1 MYTVS
6 LPHGPFL
13 GSRAQAAFVSF
24 SVLGLTLLFS
34 KLFYNAY
41 LHPLRKFPGPLL
53 ARLSRLYYSYYRST
67 GRLEWKTLEL
77 HKKYGSVVRIAPN
90 ELSFNAGTAWDD
102 IYGHTTK
109 RRSGRRLQKE
119 AFFYLGAVAPNG
131 EKNLGAS
138 SDEDHSRIRGVLSS
152 AFSEKAVF
160 AQEDLLMRHIGFMIE
175 RIRSLNGIP
184 TDAVRW
190 LHHCTFDITTDLS
203 LGASAKTLACDEWS
217 PLAHLMFEGIKE
229 GITAVEILRFAPFKY
244 QAFSLLIKAFGKA
257 RLEAFQAAINQAHI
271 RMAQATTD
279 KEDKKPDFMS
289 YIIKANKTSKAL
301 TPSEITAN
309 VALLLDVGSETT
321 ASLLAGCLFYLT
333 KSPHILEKL
342 TSMIRKDFQTPQEIN
357 SKHLAQNSYLTAVL
371 NEALRIYPPVAG
383 ATPRVTPPEGS
394 QIDGRYVP
402 GNMSVAVNQV
412 AMNRSPKNFT
422 NPDQFVP
429 GRWLGD
435 GCFPDDQLQLCQ
447 PFSHGP
453 RACLGRNLAWA
464 EMRLIMGHL
473 LWNFDVELSS
483 ESANWNSQ
491 KTWFI
496 WDKPD
501 LMIRFK
507 SREGQ

>member
-1 MYTVS
+1 
-6 LPHGPFL
+6 
-13 GSRAQAAFVSF
+13 
-24 SVLGLTLLFS
+24 
-34 KLFYNAY
+34 
-41 LHPLRKFPGPLL
+41 
-53 ARLSRLYYSYYRST
+53 
-67 GRLEWKTLEL
+67 
-77 HKKYGSVVRIAPN
+77 
-90 ELSFNAGTAWDD
+90 
-102 IYGHTTK
+102 
-109 RRSGRRLQKE
+109 
-119 AFFYLGAVAPNG
+119 
-131 EKNLGAS
+131 
-138 SDEDHSRIRGVLSS
+138 
-152 AFSEKAVF
+152 
-160 AQEDLLMRHIGFMIE
+160 MRHIGFMIE
-175 RIRSLNGIP
+175 RIRSLSGIP

-203 LGASAKTLACDEWS
+203 LGASAKTLTCDEWS

-301 TPSEITAN
+301 TPREITAN

-394 QIDGRYVP
+394 QSREMWFYCHESYANMKLVDGRYVP

-453 RACLGRNLAWA
+453 RACLGRKYVCILRSAIWILIVSTQS
-464 EMRLIMGHL
+464 RLG
-473 LWNFDVELSS
+473 
-483 ESANWNSQ
+483 
-491 KTWFI
+491 
-496 WDKPD
+496 
-501 LMIRFK
+501 
-507 SREGQ
+507 